1 MRILKYELEVT
12 ELQTISLPK
21 YGKFLCVQV
30 QDGKP
35 KLWIDEYMPE
45 IEEVEI
51 YTFGT
56 GKEIDIHIATGIVY
70 IGTYQLPTGFV
81 GHVYKKYKNNR

>member
-1 MRILKYELEVT
+1 MRILKFDLEVT
-12 ELQTISLPK
+12 EMQKLTLPK

-35 KLWIDEYMPE
+35 KLWVEEFIPGT
-45 IEEVEI
+45 EEVEI

-56 GKEIDIHIATGIVY
+56 GQDVDPPTSIGVVY
-70 IGTYQLPTGFV
+70 IGTYQLNSFV
-81 GHVYKKYKNNR
+81 WHVYKRYKL